1 MKNIRF
7 WAYFSAF
14 LSLVISLA
22 IVGYW
27 ICSVH
32 ELKVVNLNTFVGVT
46 VALLGMIVT
55 LAIAWQIYNA
65 VDMKSKIEELK
76 QLEVK
81 FKEQEM
87 CLAQQNFSS
96 GSHINRLSG
105 ISAYHAGEME
115 HAFRF
120 MLSGFINELQLAK
133 PRDIDYFLM
142 MMEQIVNKIPAQA
155 KYVASRYDNIIGMN
169 EQIKSLD
176 NYEFIKVRYESIYDK
191 FISKVKRDENK

>member
-1 MKNIRF
+1 MNKTRF
-7 WAYFSAF
+7 WTNCCSF
-14 LSLVISLA
+14 LSLAISLA
-22 IVGYW
+22 MIGFW
-27 ICSVH
+27 IFGVW
-32 ELKVVNLNTFVGVT
+32 ELKVVDFNTFVGVI
-46 VALLGMIVT
+46 VSLLAIIVT

-65 VDMKSKIEELK
+65 VEMKSKIEELK
-76 QLEVK
+76 QLEDK
-81 FKEQEM
+81 FKEQEK
-87 CLAQQNFSS
+87 CLEQQNFSS

-105 ISAYHAGEME
+105 ISAYNAGEQE

-120 MLSGFINELQLAK
+120 MLSAFINELQLTK

-155 KYVASRYDNIIGMN
+155 KYVANRYDSIIEMN

-176 NYEFIKVRYESIYDK
+176 NYGFVKVRYEPIYDK